1 MIRNVLHLVGLVPR
15 APRGEERPRA
25 LHTGGYHW
33 HVLPPG
39 DELFGS
45 DGPLL
50 ETWIR
55 DGAVEVLKLNSQRTV
70 YRVALPGGTMIVK
83 QCRMNGPRTWWRE
96 VFRGSKSRLEF
107 QHALALRGYG
117 IAAVEPLAW
126 GGRHRFWP
134 GESFFLTRWEED
146 AMPFEKYLEGLPATE
161 RRSCGH
167 ELGRVMAHMH
177 DAGVAH
183 PDPHPGNLLV
193 TFEGARPRFTLIDL
207 HAIRFGRP
215 LTWRQSLDNLVL
227 LNRWFQLR
235 GTRTDR
241 RAFWRAYVQ
250 HRTTLP
256 TACPK
261 ELAKLAK
268 EVERRTEQSNAR
280 FWNSRLDRYQKS
292 NRQYQ
297 RLRGG
302 AVSGHAVRDLPP
314 AFVQQLL
321 ADPDAPFRDPANP
334 VLKSSRSSTVVAL
347 TVPTPTGTT
356 VAVFKRF
363 RVKSPLILLKNRLRR
378 STAMRSWTF
387 GHNVLDRGLPTA
399 RPLLVLHRHRLGCPA
414 EGYLLAEQVPDAMDL
429 VAAVAAA
436 TAKPPADR
444 RRIVRTWADSLGRLI
459 RLMHDRQV
467 AHRDLKAPNIL
478 MSGVSADLA
487 AAVPVLIDLVG
498 VEPGKA
504 VSRNDRVK
512 NLARL
517 NASFLR
523 HPAVTRTDCLRFLRA
538 YLAWGLHG
546 SEGWKDWWRGVRRET
561 LAKVAKNE
569 RSGRPLA

>member
-1 MIRNVLHLVGLVPR
+1 MLRGVLQIVGLVPR
-15 APRGEERPRA
+15 APVGGGRPRA
-25 LHTGGYHW
+25 VHTGGYHW
-33 HVLPPG
+33 HVLPAG
-39 DELFGS
+39 DELFGP
-45 DGPLL
+45 DGPPL
-50 ETWIR
+50 EAWIR

-70 YRVALPGGTMIVK
+70 YRVALPDGTMIVK
-83 QCRMNGPRTWWRE
+83 QCRVNGPRAWWRE
-96 VFRGSKSRLEF
+96 IFRGSKSRLEF
-107 QHALALRGYG
+107 DHALALRRHG

-126 GGRHRFWP
+126 GSRHRYSP
-134 GESFFLTRWEED
+134 GESFFLTRWE
-146 AMPFEKYLEGLPATE
+146 ANAVPFEKYLEGLSPID
-161 RRSCGH
+161 RRASSH

-193 TFEGARPRFTLIDL
+193 TFEGGRPRFTLIDL

-235 GTRTDR
+235 ATRTDR

-256 TACPK
+256 TACPVA
-261 ELAKLAK
+261 LAKLAK

-297 RLRGG
+297 RLRRGSV
-302 AVSGHAVRDLPP
+302 AGHAVRDLPA
-314 AFVQQLL
+314 AFVQELL
-321 ADPDAPFRDPANP
+321 ADPDAPFRDPANK
-334 VLKSSRSSTVVAL
+334 VLKDSRSSTVVTL
-347 TVPTPTGTT
+347 SVPTATGTT
-356 VAVFKRF
+356 VAIFKRF
-363 RVKSPLILLKNRLRR
+363 RVKSPVILAKNKLRR
-378 STAMRSWTF
+378 STAMRSWSF
-387 GHNVLDRGLPTA
+387 GHNLLDRGLPTA
-399 RPLLVLHRHRLGCPA
+399 RPLLVLHRHRLGCPS
-414 EGYLLAEQVPDAMDL
+414 EGYLLAERVPDAMDL
-429 VAAVAAA
+429 VEATAVA
-436 TAKPPADR
+436 TAKPAAER
-444 RRIVRTWADSLGRLI
+444 RRIVRSWSNSLGRLI
-459 RLMHDRQV
+459 RLMHEKQV

-478 MSGVSADLA
+478 MSGVHPDLA

-498 VEPGKA
+498 VVPGRA
-504 VSRNDRVK
+504 VDRTDRVK

-517 NASFLR
+517 NASFIR

-546 SEGWKDWWRGVRRET
+546 SEGWKDWWRGVSRET
-561 LAKVAKNE
+561 LAKVAKNQ